1 MVVYVEADKKYYLS
15 SEVSKD
21 TKVMKLSGTEVRRRL
36 REGIEIPEWFS
47 PPQVVKI
54 LREKY
59 ETDKWSELNQQWQTS
74 SPKEVIREAL
84 QRFGND
90 VAISF
95 SGAEDV
101 ILIEY
106 AK

>member
-1 MVVYVEADKKYYLS
+1 
-15 SEVSKD
+15 
-21 TKVMKLSGTEVRRRL
+21 MKLSGTEVRRRL
-36 REGIEIPEWFS
+36 REGIDIPDWFS
-47 PPQVVKI
+47 PPHVVKI
-54 LREKY
+54 LRAKFES
-59 ETDKWSELNQQWQTS
+59 DKWKETNKALLTQ
-74 SPKEVIREAL
+74 SPKDVIKHAL
-84 QRFGND
+84 ETFGGD